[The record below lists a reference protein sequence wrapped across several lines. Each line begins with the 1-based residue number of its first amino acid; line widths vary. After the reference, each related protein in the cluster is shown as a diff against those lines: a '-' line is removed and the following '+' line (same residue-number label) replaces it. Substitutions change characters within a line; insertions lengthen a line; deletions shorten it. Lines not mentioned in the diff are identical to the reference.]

1 MHIPNQV
8 NAENNLDFY
17 LNDFNNKSNEVKIIL
32 KSIGSQMKLG
42 IKEYFVQGR

>member
-17 LNDFNNKSNEVKIIL
+17 LNDFNNKSNEAKLIL
-32 KSIGSQMKLG
+32 KNIESEIKLG
-42 IKEYFVQGR
+42 IKEKFVQGR